1 MYQFVFILIHECCN
15 KMNKYT
21 FAVVFVTL
29 IGSTFSFTQLASA
42 SHSFELG
49 VAGGSL
55 PDNTHVRLNGIVL
68 GPGEVLP
75 IYDSSPNFISGHLL
89 LRAPCE
95 PVTQDDDT
103 FAPTVTVIAGHI
115 DEQSGTTFVEKVP
128 LFYIDH
134 ASGPDS
140 CVWHSHI
147 PDPLNGG
154 SPRNTD
160 IALVNYGEDPIQFN
174 DGDVVDV
181 NTQRVLGSIGSAP
194 YNSPQLP
201 VDLSGL
207 NPVFDLNDA
216 DDTNNGLGAPS
227 S

>member
-15 KMNKYT
+15 KMNTYT

-68 GPGEVLP
+68 GPGDVLP
-75 IYDSSPNFISGHLL
+75 VYDSSPNFISGHLL

-95 PVTQDDDT
+95 VDQSDSESDT
-103 FAPTVTVIAGHI
+103 FIPTVTVIAGHI
-115 DEQSGTTFVEKVP
+115 DEHAGTTFVEKVP
-128 LFYIDH
+128 LFYIGH
-134 ASGPDS
+134 ASGGADGS

-160 IALVNYGEDPIQFN
+160 IALVNYGGSPIEFN
-174 DGDVVDV
+174 DGDVVDI
-181 NTQRVLGSIGSAP
+181 NTQRVLGSIGSTP

-201 VDLSGL
+201 GDLSGL
-207 NPVFDLNDA
+207 NPVFDLK
-216 DDTNNGLGAPS
+216 
-227 S
+227 

>member
-1 MYQFVFILIHECCN
+1 
-15 KMNKYT
+15 MNKYT

-49 VAGGSL
+49 VAGGSI

-89 LRAPCE
+89 LRAPCVADPSDSE
-95 PVTQDDDT
+95 GDT
-103 FAPTVTVIAGHI
+103 FIPTVTVIAGHI
-115 DEQSGTTFVEKVP
+115 DEQSDTTFVEKVP
-128 LFYIDH
+128 LFYIGH
-134 ASGPDS
+134 ASGQDNS

-160 IALVNYGEDPIQFN
+160 IALVNYDENPVEFN

-201 VDLSGL
+201 GDLSGF

-216 DDTNNGLGAPS
+216 DDENNGLGAPS